1 MGVVTGRILLEGWQG
16 EPGPATVWVWVLD
29 TSRADAH
36 AVTVSTL
43 TIRDVALDLMQRNGI
58 VFSLDI
64 PTVDPRT
71 HYTVSVLVDL
81 NGDGRSS
88 QGDYRSMQAYP
99 VLTHGHG
106 NRVEVHAR
114 RIP

>member
-16 EPGPATVWVWVLD
+16 EPGPATVIVRVLD
-29 TSRADAH
+29 TSRADAP

-43 TIRDVALDLMQRNGI
+43 TIRDVGLDLMEQDGIAFSLKIPAVDQRN
-58 VFSLDI
+58 
-64 PTVDPRT
+64 R
-71 HYTVSVLVDL
+71 YTVSVLVDL
-81 NGDGRSS
+81 DGDGQSS
-88 QGDYRSMQAYP
+88 PGDYRSMRAYP